1 MIRRMATLQIKHVPE
16 ELHAELRRRA
26 EGNRQT
32 LRDYVLM
39 LLEREVGRPSIEAW
53 LRDVHANEPVVDGP
67 SSADLVR
74 DGRDER

>member
-1 MIRRMATLQIKHVPE
+1 MATLQIKQVPE

-26 EGNRQT
+26 EHSRQS

-53 LRDVHANEPVVDGP
+53 LRDVQANEPVTVGP

-74 DGRDER
+74 DARDEG